1 MKYLYGV
8 LAGCSVLSMALY
20 SSSNAT
26 PCHYPTRAGTD
37 TCDLSDLVL
46 CVTAGVSSE
55 EHSYRTRRAVAGVV
69 RQLFATWPEHGS
81 ILGALGL
88 PALLGEAD
96 GEGAGAG
103 PGGQGVQG
111 AGELGPVGMVE
122 TAMLAYGEVI
132 QVG

>member
-1 MKYLYGV
+1 M
-8 LAGCSVLSMALY
+8 
-20 SSSNAT
+20 
-26 PCHYPTRAGTD
+26 
-37 TCDLSDLVL
+37 L
-46 CVTAGVSSE
+46 CVTAGVSGE

-103 PGGQGVQG
+103 QG
-111 AGELGPVGMVE
+111 AGELAPVGMVE

-132 QVG
+132 QVRYPCRELA